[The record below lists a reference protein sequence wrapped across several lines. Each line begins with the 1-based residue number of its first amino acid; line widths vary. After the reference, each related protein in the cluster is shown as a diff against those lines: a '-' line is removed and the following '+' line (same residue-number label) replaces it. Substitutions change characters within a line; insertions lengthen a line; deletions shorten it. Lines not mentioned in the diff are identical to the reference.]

1 MCIMDN
7 VTYFTGRKDFWASVP
22 HLSGRCNNTHLT
34 KLPEELNKG
43 KVPNRAQHAGPQET
57 SASSE
62 HHLLPCVSSS
72 SAWPTKTSTHTYVT
86 LGRSKEDF
94 VNNNKKTSTHTYMGL
109 AFLLHPPP
117 FTAKNT
123 NEMWTRS
130 HPAPACLAVEV
141 NFDSRIRPFV
151 SPILLGSMLRQEAQ
165 VTWFGRRH
173 FLFEP
178 LPSLSFSDF
187 PHSYEMWS

>member
-22 HLSGRCNNTHLT
+22 HLSGRYNNTHLT
-34 KLPEELNKG
+34 KLPVELNKG
-43 KVPNRAQHAGPQET
+43 KVPNSTHHAGPQET

-72 SAWPTKTSTHTYVT
+72 SAWPMKISTHTSM
-86 LGRSKEDF
+86 RK
-94 VNNNKKTSTHTYMGL
+94 
-109 AFLLHPPP
+109 AFLLHPLP
-117 FTAKNT
+117 FTGKNT
-123 NEMWTRS
+123 NEMWTQSR
-130 HPAPACLAVEV
+130 PAPACLAVEV
-141 NFDSRIRPFV
+141 NLDSRIRHFV
-151 SPILLGSMLRQEAQ
+151 SPTLLGSMLRQEAQ